1 MTAAIYSQTPPGYT
15 ITFFTN
21 MIRVEARIHRA
32 NANIVSELTAIA
44 TALSTDT
51 AVKDTTQQTAPL
63 GLRPGIGM
71 NPGVAARSRFIN
83 DVLLHVN
90 AGKASGLTP
99 AAMGT
104 AITAALTNI
113 LAPVNTAAPVVS
125 GVGTVGQNLTTTN
138 GTWSNVPV
146 AFTYQWLRNGVA
158 ILGAINSVYALVG
171 ADSTRSVSCQV
182 RAENA
187 AGANTANSNAIA
199 VA

>member
-1 MTAAIYSQTPPGYT
+1 MTAAIYSQAPRGYT
-15 ITFFTN
+15 IPFLVG
-21 MIRVEARIHRA
+21 MIQIEARIHRG
-32 NANIVSELTAIA
+32 NPNIVSELTTIA

-63 GLRPGIGM
+63 ALRPGIGI

-83 DVLLHVN
+83 DVLLHIN

-104 AITAALTNI
+104 AITNALTNI

-125 GVGTVGQNLTTTN
+125 GTGTVGQNLTTTN

-146 AFTYQWLRNGVA
+146 AYTYQWLRNGAA
-158 ILGAINSVYALVG
+158 ILGAINPVYALVG
-171 ADSTRSVSCQV
+171 ADSTRSISCQV